1 MVHNPNKNS
10 LFSAG
15 ERIDLIERSC
25 KELGI
30 QGISFST
37 LNSGLLAAHARKIGA
52 KTIIKGL
59 RTSADL
65 DYELQFASMN
75 RDLENVETVFL
86 ATEPEYSQ
94 VSSSLIR
101 EVSGLGGDVSKHV
114 TVCVAEALREKF
126 TK

>member
-101 EVSGLGGDVSKHV
+101 EVSGLGGDISKHV
-114 TVCVAEALREKF
+114 TACVAEALREKF